1 VSIDTNIKTE
11 IIIDFGQLRPMID
24 WLERNCVGEWGY
36 NCVIPAGR
44 DAGLYEFY
52 FASDKDLVA
61 FRIWKQ

>member
-1 VSIDTNIKTE
+1 VSIDTNTKTE
-11 IIIDFGQLRPMID
+11 IIIDFGELRPMTE

-52 FASDKDLVA
+52 FETEKDLVA

>member
-1 VSIDTNIKTE
+1 MTE
-11 IIIDFGQLRPMID
+11 

-36 NCVIPAGR
+36 NCVIPAGQ

-52 FASDKDLVA
+52 FETEKDLVA